1 MSVSY
6 THLAKAKG
14 LDAKVSEV
22 HGMAQRGGSVV
33 THVRIGEN
41 VASPLID
48 VQSADVLLSFEPVEA
63 LRALEMLKPGGML
76 ICDESQVPPIAVN
89 MGTAAYPKDV
99 KEQVAAY
106 TDRYIFVDATGI
118 AREPVSYTHLDVYK
132 RQVLRRISSSLSAL
146 FLSYSFWRVCWCY
159 PLFPAARC
167 RERLQ
172 RS

>member
-1 MSVSY
+1 MKQSVLIVGVGGQGTLLAGRLLGEY
-6 THLAKAKG
+6 AKAKG

-118 AREPVSYTHLDVYK
+118 ARELGST
-132 RQVLRRISSSLSAL
+132 
-146 FLSYSFWRVCWCY
+146 
-159 PLFPAARC
+159 
-167 RERLQ
+167 
-172 RS
+172 